1 MSELNEPRPFH
12 HPKNILVGRGRVL
25 YDETGG
31 IKDGKSCP
39 PNCWV
44 LPGGAR
50 TGDFVEAYKTAEA
63 IDLLLGGQKLPFEV
77 TG

>member
-1 MSELNEPRPFH
+1 MKDETHFH
-12 HPKNILVGRGRVL
+12 HQKNIQVGRGRIL

-31 IKDGKSCP
+31 IKGGRSCP

-63 IDLLLGGQKLPFEV
+63 IDLLLSGQKLPIGV
-77 TG
+77 A

>member
-1 MSELNEPRPFH
+1 MTEPQPYH
-12 HPKNILVGRGRVL
+12 HAKNITVGRGRIL

-31 IKDGKSCP
+31 IKNGKSCP

-50 TGDFVEAYKTAEA
+50 TGDFVEAYKTAEE
-63 IDLLLGGQKLPFEV
+63 IDRLSGGQKLPIGV
-77 TG
+77 AQ